1 MKLKTIVTFLYLCIS
16 LIAFLFFDTTPA
28 VWGSFFLN
36 FLLITAIA
44 YYHLNIEKTFSPFLT
59 SFIIFN
65 YLFFFLAPT
74 FQISSM
80 DILSFRFPNDFAF
93 SSSSVVF
100 ANLLIFIFNTVFIFS
115 YLYLKEKKKL
125 CEGENRLSEVNFKHN
140 TPLAILALLI
150 VCIAIAIFNYD
161 YLLNEISDSVYIIK
175 EESTSLLLLKK
186 KFLFFT
192 PLGGV
197 VLALKYL
204 QRADKISTNAFF
216 VFIFLLIFL
225 FLLVFFKNIFT
236 EKRNTLG
243 PIYIALIYLF
253 SPKLLN
259 SNAKFFLFMFL
270 AMVIVFPLSS
280 TLTHID
286 ASLEQIFAEPR
297 LIYESFLR
305 FGSISGAFESL
316 HYDAFANIMAT
327 VEYVKLYGLSWGYQ
341 LLGVCFFFVPR
352 TLWTTKPLSTGE
364 LIGNHLFDTT
374 PRNFTNLSNA
384 VVSEGFINFGFIG
397 VGVLAVFL
405 AYFIIKF
412 IIWQRSED
420 CLKQFIA
427 FYFAAHLMFLLRGDL
442 TNGFSY
448 FIGPLLSVV
457 VLPKLLIRFI
467 K

>member
-16 LIAFLFFDTTPA
+16 LIAFLSFDTTPI
-28 VWGSFFLN
+28 VWSSFFVN
-36 FLLITAIA
+36 FLLITSIA
-44 YYHLNIEKTFSPFLT
+44 YYHLNIEKAFSPFLT

-65 YLFFFLAPT
+65 YLFFFLAPV
-74 FQISSM
+74 FQISAM
-80 DILSFRFPNDFAF
+80 NDLNFRFPNDFAF
-93 SSSSVVF
+93 NTSSVVF
-100 ANLLIFIFNTVFIFS
+100 ANLLILIFNIVFIFS
-115 YLYLKEKKKL
+115 YLYFKDKKL
-125 CEGENRLSEVNFKHN
+125 GKNKEQATEVNFKYN
-140 TPLAILALLI
+140 TPLAILVLLA
-150 VCIAIAIFNYD
+150 VCVAIAVFNYD
-161 YLLNEISDSVYIIK
+161 YLLKDISESVYIIK
-175 EESTSLLLLKK
+175 DESTSLLLLKK

-192 PLGGV
+192 PLGGIVLTLKHLQMTDKINSNTFFV
-197 VLALKYL
+197 VLSLV
-204 QRADKISTNAFF
+204 I
-216 VFIFLLIFL
+216 FIVLLF
-225 FLLVFFKNIFT
+225 FFKNIFT

-253 SPKLLN
+253 FPKLLN

-270 AMVIVFPLSS
+270 SMVIVFPLSS

-286 ASLEQIFAEPR
+286 ASLEQIFVKPS

-305 FGSISGAFESL
+305 FGTISGAFESL
-316 HYDAFANIMAT
+316 HYDAFSNIMAT
-327 VEYVKLYGLSWGYQ
+327 AEYVKLYGLSWGYQ
-341 LLGVCFFFVPR
+341 LLGVCLFFVPR
-352 TLWTTKPLSTGE
+352 SLWTTKPLSTGE

-374 PRNFTNLSNA
+374 PRNFTNLSNS

-397 VGVLAVFL
+397 IVVLAIVL

-412 IIWQRSED
+412 IIWHRSED

-427 FYFAAHLMFLLRGDL
+427 FYFAVHLMFLLRGDL

-457 VLPKLLIRFI
+457 FLPKLLIRFI

>member
-16 LIAFLFFDTTPA
+16 LIAFLSFDTTPII
-28 VWGSFFLN
+28 WSSFFVN
-36 FLLITAIA
+36 FLLITSIA
-44 YYHLNIEKTFSPFLT
+44 YYHLNIEKAFSPFLT

-65 YLFFFLAPT
+65 YLFFFLAPV
-74 FQISSM
+74 FQISAM
-80 DILSFRFPNDFAF
+80 NDLNFRFPNDFAF
-93 SSSSVVF
+93 NTSSVVF
-100 ANLLIFIFNTVFIFS
+100 ANLLILIFNIVFIFS
-115 YLYLKEKKKL
+115 YLYFKDKKL
-125 CEGENRLSEVNFKHN
+125 GKNKEQATEVNFKYN
-140 TPLAILALLI
+140 TPLAILVLLA
-150 VCIAIAIFNYD
+150 VCVAIAVFNYD
-161 YLLNEISDSVYIIK
+161 YLLKDISESVYIIK
-175 EESTSLLLLKK
+175 DESTSLLLLKK

-192 PLGGV
+192 PLGGI
-197 VLALKYL
+197 VLTLKHL
-204 QRADKISTNAFF
+204 QMTDKINSNTFF
-216 VFIFLLIFL
+216 VVFSLVIFIVLLF
-225 FLLVFFKNIFT
+225 FFKNIFT

-253 SPKLLN
+253 FPKLLN

-270 AMVIVFPLSS
+270 SMVIIFPLSS

-286 ASLEQIFAEPR
+286 ASLEQIFVKPS

-305 FGSISGAFESL
+305 FGTISGAFESL
-316 HYDAFANIMAT
+316 HYDAFSNIMAT

-341 LLGVCFFFVPR
+341 LLGVCLFFVPR
-352 TLWTTKPLSTGE
+352 SLWTTKPLSTGE

-374 PRNFTNLSNA
+374 PRNFTNLSNS

-397 VGVLAVFL
+397 IVVLAIVL
-405 AYFIIKF
+405 AYFIVKF
-412 IIWQRSED
+412 IIWHRSED

-427 FYFAAHLMFLLRGDL
+427 FYFAVHLMFLLRGDL

-457 VLPKLLIRFI
+457 FLPKLLIRFI

>member
-16 LIAFLFFDTTPA
+16 LIAFLSFDTTPI
-28 VWGSFFLN
+28 VWSSFFIN
-36 FLLITAIA
+36 FLLITSIA
-44 YYHLNIEKTFSPFLT
+44 YYHLNIEKAFSPFLT

-65 YLFFFLAPT
+65 YLFFFLAPV
-74 FQISSM
+74 FQISAM
-80 DILSFRFPNDFAF
+80 NDLNFRFPNDFAF
-93 SSSSVVF
+93 NTSSVVF
-100 ANLLIFIFNTVFIFS
+100 ANLLILIFNMVFIFS
-115 YLYLKEKKKL
+115 YLYFKEKKLGKNK
-125 CEGENRLSEVNFKHN
+125 EQATEVNFKYN
-140 TPLAILALLI
+140 TPLAILVLLA
-150 VCIAIAIFNYD
+150 VCVAIAVFNYD
-161 YLLNEISDSVYIIK
+161 YLLKDISESVYIIK
-175 EESTSLLLLKK
+175 DESTSLLLLKK

-192 PLGGV
+192 PLGGIVLTLKHLQMTNKINSNTFFV
-197 VLALKYL
+197 VLSLV
-204 QRADKISTNAFF
+204 I
-216 VFIFLLIFL
+216 FIVLLF
-225 FLLVFFKNIFT
+225 FFKNIFT

-253 SPKLLN
+253 FPKLLN

-270 AMVIVFPLSS
+270 SMVIVFPLSS

-286 ASLEQIFAEPR
+286 ASLEQIFVKPS

-305 FGSISGAFESL
+305 FGTISGAFESL
-316 HYDAFANIMAT
+316 HYDAFSNIMAT

-341 LLGVCFFFVPR
+341 LLGVCLFFVPR
-352 TLWTTKPLSTGE
+352 SLWTTKPLSTGE

-374 PRNFTNLSNA
+374 PRNFTNLSNS

-397 VGVLAVFL
+397 IVVLAIVL

-412 IIWQRSED
+412 IIWHRSED

-427 FYFAAHLMFLLRGDL
+427 FYFAVHLMFLLRGDL

-457 VLPKLLIRFI
+457 FLPKLLIRFI

>member
-16 LIAFLFFDTTPA
+16 LIAFLSFDTTPI
-28 VWGSFFLN
+28 VLSSFFVN
-36 FLLITAIA
+36 FLLITSIA
-44 YYHLNIEKTFSPFLT
+44 YYHLNIEKAFSPFLT

-65 YLFFFLAPT
+65 YLFFFLAPV
-74 FQISSM
+74 FQISAM
-80 DILSFRFPNDFAF
+80 NDLNFRFPNDFAF
-93 SSSSVVF
+93 NTSSVVF
-100 ANLLIFIFNTVFIFS
+100 ANLLILIFNIVFIFS
-115 YLYLKEKKKL
+115 YLYFKDKKL
-125 CEGENRLSEVNFKHN
+125 GKNKEQATEVNFKYN
-140 TPLAILALLI
+140 TPLAILVLLA
-150 VCIAIAIFNYD
+150 VCVAIAVFNYD
-161 YLLNEISDSVYIIK
+161 YLLKDISESVYIIK
-175 EESTSLLLLKK
+175 DESTSLLLLKK

-192 PLGGV
+192 PLGGI
-197 VLALKYL
+197 VLTLKHL
-204 QRADKISTNAFF
+204 QMTNKINSNTFF
-216 VFIFLLIFL
+216 VVFSLVIFIVLLF
-225 FLLVFFKNIFT
+225 FFKNIFT

-253 SPKLLN
+253 FPKLLN

-270 AMVIVFPLSS
+270 SMVIIFPLSS

-286 ASLEQIFAEPR
+286 ASLEQIFVKPS

-305 FGSISGAFESL
+305 FGTISGAFESL
-316 HYDAFANIMAT
+316 HYDAFSNIMAT
-327 VEYVKLYGLSWGYQ
+327 VEYVKLNGLSWGYQ
-341 LLGVCFFFVPR
+341 LLGVCLFFVPR
-352 TLWTTKPLSTGE
+352 SLWTTKPLSTGE

-374 PRNFTNLSNA
+374 PRNFTNLSNS

-397 VGVLAVFL
+397 IVVLAIVL

-412 IIWQRSED
+412 IIWHRSED

-427 FYFAAHLMFLLRGDL
+427 FYFAVHLMFLLRGDL

-457 VLPKLLIRFI
+457 FLPKLLIRFI

>member
-16 LIAFLFFDTTPA
+16 LIAFLSFDTTPII
-28 VWGSFFLN
+28 WSSFFVN
-36 FLLITAIA
+36 FLLITSIA
-44 YYHLNIEKTFSPFLT
+44 YYHLNIEKAFSPFLT

-65 YLFFFLAPT
+65 YLFFFLAPV
-74 FQISSM
+74 FQISAM
-80 DILSFRFPNDFAF
+80 NDLNFRFPNDFAF
-93 SSSSVVF
+93 NTSSVVF
-100 ANLLIFIFNTVFIFS
+100 ANLLILIFNIVFIFS
-115 YLYLKEKKKL
+115 YLYFKDKKL
-125 CEGENRLSEVNFKHN
+125 GKNKEQAKEVNFKYN
-140 TPLAILALLI
+140 TPLAILVLLA
-150 VCIAIAIFNYD
+150 VCVAIAVFNYD
-161 YLLNEISDSVYIIK
+161 YLLKDISESVYIIK
-175 EESTSLLLLKK
+175 DESTSLLLLKK

-192 PLGGV
+192 PLGGIVLTLKHLQMTNKINSNTFFV
-197 VLALKYL
+197 VLSLV
-204 QRADKISTNAFF
+204 I
-216 VFIFLLIFL
+216 FIVLLF
-225 FLLVFFKNIFT
+225 FFKNIFT

-253 SPKLLN
+253 FPKLLN

-270 AMVIVFPLSS
+270 SMVIIFPLSS

-286 ASLEQIFAEPR
+286 ASLEQIFVKPS

-305 FGSISGAFESL
+305 FGTISGAFESL
-316 HYDAFANIMAT
+316 HYDAFSNIMAT

-341 LLGVCFFFVPR
+341 LLGVCLFFVPR
-352 TLWTTKPLSTGE
+352 SLWTTKPLSTGE

-374 PRNFTNLSNA
+374 PRNFTNLSNS

-397 VGVLAVFL
+397 IVVLAIVL

-412 IIWQRSED
+412 IIWHRSED

-427 FYFAAHLMFLLRGDL
+427 FYFAVHLMFLLRGDL

-457 VLPKLLIRFI
+457 FLPKLLIRFI

>member
-16 LIAFLFFDTTPA
+16 LIAFLSFDTTPI
-28 VWGSFFLN
+28 VWSSFFVN
-36 FLLITAIA
+36 FLLITSIA
-44 YYHLNIEKTFSPFLT
+44 YYHLNIEKAFSPFLT

-65 YLFFFLAPT
+65 YLFFFLAPV
-74 FQISSM
+74 FQISAM
-80 DILSFRFPNDFAF
+80 NDLNFRFPNDFAF
-93 SSSSVVF
+93 STSSVVF
-100 ANLLIFIFNTVFIFS
+100 ANLLILIFNMVFIFS
-115 YLYLKEKKKL
+115 YLYFKDKKL
-125 CEGENRLSEVNFKHN
+125 GKNKEQAKEVNFKYN
-140 TPLAILALLI
+140 TPLAILVLLA
-150 VCIAIAIFNYD
+150 VCVAIAVFNYD
-161 YLLNEISDSVYIIK
+161 YLLKDISESVYIIK
-175 EESTSLLLLKK
+175 DESTSLLLLKK

-192 PLGGV
+192 PLGGI
-197 VLALKYL
+197 VLTLKHL
-204 QRADKISTNAFF
+204 QMADKINSNTFF
-216 VFIFLLIFL
+216 VVFSLVIFIVLLF
-225 FLLVFFKNIFT
+225 FFKNIFT

-253 SPKLLN
+253 FPKLLN

-270 AMVIVFPLSS
+270 SMVIVFPLSS

-286 ASLEQIFAEPR
+286 ASLEQIFVKPS

-305 FGSISGAFESL
+305 FGTISGAFESL
-316 HYDAFANIMAT
+316 HYDAFSNIMAT
-327 VEYVKLYGLSWGYQ
+327 AEYVKLYGLSWGYQ
-341 LLGVCFFFVPR
+341 LLGVCLFFVPR
-352 TLWTTKPLSTGE
+352 SLWTTKPLSTGE

-374 PRNFTNLSNA
+374 PRNFTNLSNS

-397 VGVLAVFL
+397 IVVLAIVL

-412 IIWQRSED
+412 IIWHRSED

-427 FYFAAHLMFLLRGDL
+427 FYFAVHLMFLLRGDL

-457 VLPKLLIRFI
+457 FLPKLLIRFI

>member
-16 LIAFLFFDTTPA
+16 LIAFLSFDTTPII
-28 VWGSFFLN
+28 WSSFFVN
-36 FLLITAIA
+36 FLLITSIA
-44 YYHLNIEKTFSPFLT
+44 YYHLNIEKAFSPFLT

-65 YLFFFLAPT
+65 YLFFFLAPV
-74 FQISSM
+74 FQISAM
-80 DILSFRFPNDFAF
+80 NDLNFRFPNDFAF
-93 SSSSVVF
+93 NTSSVVF
-100 ANLLIFIFNTVFIFS
+100 ANLLILIFNIVFIFS
-115 YLYLKEKKKL
+115 YLYFKDKKL
-125 CEGENRLSEVNFKHN
+125 GKNKEQATEVNFKYN
-140 TPLAILALLI
+140 TPLAILVLL
-150 VCIAIAIFNYD
+150 VACVAIAVFNYD
-161 YLLNEISDSVYIIK
+161 YLLKDISESVYIIK
-175 EESTSLLLLKK
+175 DESTSLLLLKK

-192 PLGGV
+192 PLGGIVLTLKHLQMTDKINSNTFFV
-197 VLALKYL
+197 VLSLV
-204 QRADKISTNAFF
+204 I
-216 VFIFLLIFL
+216 FIVLLF
-225 FLLVFFKNIFT
+225 FFKNIFT

-253 SPKLLN
+253 FPKLLN

-270 AMVIVFPLSS
+270 SMVIVFPLSS

-286 ASLEQIFAEPR
+286 ASLEQIFVKPS

-305 FGSISGAFESL
+305 FGTISGAFESL
-316 HYDAFANIMAT
+316 HYDAFSNIMAT

-341 LLGVCFFFVPR
+341 LLGVCLFFVPR
-352 TLWTTKPLSTGE
+352 SLWTTKPLSTGE

-374 PRNFTNLSNA
+374 PRNFTNLSNS

-397 VGVLAVFL
+397 IVVLAIVL
-405 AYFIIKF
+405 AYFIVKF
-412 IIWQRSED
+412 IIWHRSED

-427 FYFAAHLMFLLRGDL
+427 FYFAVHLMFLLRGDL

-457 VLPKLLIRFI
+457 FLPKLLIRFI

>member
-16 LIAFLFFDTTPA
+16 LIAFLSFDTTPI
-28 VWGSFFLN
+28 VWSSFFVN
-36 FLLITAIA
+36 FLLITSIA
-44 YYHLNIEKTFSPFLT
+44 YYHLNIEKAFSPFLT

-65 YLFFFLAPT
+65 YLFFFLAPV
-74 FQISSM
+74 FQISAM
-80 DILSFRFPNDFAF
+80 NDLNFRFPNDFAF
-93 SSSSVVF
+93 NTSSVVF
-100 ANLLIFIFNTVFIFS
+100 ANLLILIFNIVFIFS
-115 YLYLKEKKKL
+115 YLYFKDKKL
-125 CEGENRLSEVNFKHN
+125 GKNKEQATEVNFKYN
-140 TPLAILALLI
+140 TPLAILVLLA
-150 VCIAIAIFNYD
+150 VCVAIAVFNYD
-161 YLLNEISDSVYIIK
+161 YLLKDISESVYIIK
-175 EESTSLLLLKK
+175 DESTSLLLLKK

-192 PLGGV
+192 PLGGIVLTLKHLQMTDKINSNTFFV
-197 VLALKYL
+197 VLSLV
-204 QRADKISTNAFF
+204 I
-216 VFIFLLIFL
+216 FIVLLF
-225 FLLVFFKNIFT
+225 FFKNIFT

-253 SPKLLN
+253 FPKLLN

-270 AMVIVFPLSS
+270 SMVIIFPLSS

-286 ASLEQIFAEPR
+286 ASLEQIFVKPS

-305 FGSISGAFESL
+305 FGTISGAFESL
-316 HYDAFANIMAT
+316 HYDAFSNIMAT

-341 LLGVCFFFVPR
+341 LLGVCLFFVPR
-352 TLWTTKPLSTGE
+352 SLWTTKPLSTGE

-374 PRNFTNLSNA
+374 PRNFTNLSNS

-397 VGVLAVFL
+397 IVVLAIVL

-412 IIWQRSED
+412 IIWHRSED

-427 FYFAAHLMFLLRGDL
+427 FYFAVHLMFLLRGDL

-457 VLPKLLIRFI
+457 FLPKLLIRFI

>member
-16 LIAFLFFDTTPA
+16 LIAFLSFDTTPI
-28 VWGSFFLN
+28 VWSSFFVN
-36 FLLITAIA
+36 FLLITSIA
-44 YYHLNIEKTFSPFLT
+44 YYHLNIEKAFSPFLT

-65 YLFFFLAPT
+65 YLFFFLAPV
-74 FQISSM
+74 FQISAM
-80 DILSFRFPNDFAF
+80 NDLNFRFPNDFAF
-93 SSSSVVF
+93 STSSVVF
-100 ANLLIFIFNTVFIFS
+100 ANLLILIFNMVFIFS
-115 YLYLKEKKKL
+115 YLYFKDKKL
-125 CEGENRLSEVNFKHN
+125 GKNKEQAKEVNFKYN
-140 TPLAILALLI
+140 TPLAILVLLA
-150 VCIAIAIFNYD
+150 VCVAIAVFNYD
-161 YLLNEISDSVYIIK
+161 YLLKDISESVYIIK
-175 EESTSLLLLKK
+175 DESTSLLLLKK

-192 PLGGV
+192 PLGGI
-197 VLALKYL
+197 VLTLKHL
-204 QRADKISTNAFF
+204 QMADKINSNTFF
-216 VFIFLLIFL
+216 VVFSLVIFIVLLF
-225 FLLVFFKNIFT
+225 FFKNIFT

-253 SPKLLN
+253 FPKLLN

-270 AMVIVFPLSS
+270 SMVIIFPLSS

-286 ASLEQIFAEPR
+286 ASLEQIFVKPS

-305 FGSISGAFESL
+305 FGTISGAFESL
-316 HYDAFANIMAT
+316 HYDAFSNIMAT

-341 LLGVCFFFVPR
+341 LLGVCLFFVPR
-352 TLWTTKPLSTGE
+352 SLWTTKPLSTGE

-374 PRNFTNLSNA
+374 PRNFTNLSNS

-397 VGVLAVFL
+397 IVVLAIVL
-405 AYFIIKF
+405 AYFIVKF
-412 IIWQRSED
+412 IIWHRSED

-427 FYFAAHLMFLLRGDL
+427 FYFAVHLMFLLRGDL

-457 VLPKLLIRFI
+457 FLPKLLIRFI

>member
-16 LIAFLFFDTTPA
+16 LIAFLSFDTTPII
-28 VWGSFFLN
+28 WSSFFVN
-36 FLLITAIA
+36 FLLITSIA
-44 YYHLNIEKTFSPFLT
+44 YYHLNIEKAFSPFLT

-65 YLFFFLAPT
+65 YLFFFLAPV
-74 FQISSM
+74 FQISAM
-80 DILSFRFPNDFAF
+80 NDLNFRFPNDFAF
-93 SSSSVVF
+93 NTSSVVF
-100 ANLLIFIFNTVFIFS
+100 ANLLILIFNIVFIFS
-115 YLYLKEKKKL
+115 YLYFKDKKL
-125 CEGENRLSEVNFKHN
+125 GKNKEQATEVNFKYN
-140 TPLAILALLI
+140 TPLAILVLLA
-150 VCIAIAIFNYD
+150 VCVAIAVFNYD
-161 YLLNEISDSVYIIK
+161 YLLKDISESVYIIK
-175 EESTSLLLLKK
+175 DESTSLLLLKK

-192 PLGGV
+192 PLGGI
-197 VLALKYL
+197 VLTLKHL
-204 QRADKISTNAFF
+204 QMTNKINSNTFF
-216 VFIFLLIFL
+216 VVFSLVIFIVLLF
-225 FLLVFFKNIFT
+225 FFKNIFT

-270 AMVIVFPLSS
+270 SMVIIFPLSS

-286 ASLEQIFAEPR
+286 ASLEQIFVKPS

-305 FGSISGAFESL
+305 FGTISGAFESL
-316 HYDAFANIMAT
+316 HYDAFSNIMAT

-341 LLGVCFFFVPR
+341 LLGVCLFFVPR
-352 TLWTTKPLSTGE
+352 SLWTTKPLSTGE

-374 PRNFTNLSNA
+374 PRNFTNLSNS

-397 VGVLAVFL
+397 IVVLAIVL

-412 IIWQRSED
+412 IIWHRSED

-427 FYFAAHLMFLLRGDL
+427 FYFAVHLMFLLRGDL

-457 VLPKLLIRFI
+457 FLPKLLIRFI

>member
-16 LIAFLFFDTTPA
+16 LIAFLSFDTTPI
-28 VWGSFFLN
+28 VWSSFFVN
-36 FLLITAIA
+36 FLLITSIA
-44 YYHLNIEKTFSPFLT
+44 YYHLNIEKAFSPFLT

-65 YLFFFLAPT
+65 YLFFFLAPV
-74 FQISSM
+74 FQISAM
-80 DILSFRFPNDFAF
+80 NDLNFRFPNDFAF
-93 SSSSVVF
+93 NTSSVVF
-100 ANLLIFIFNTVFIFS
+100 ANLLILIFNIVFIFS
-115 YLYLKEKKKL
+115 YLYFKDKKL
-125 CEGENRLSEVNFKHN
+125 GKSKEQATEVNFKYN
-140 TPLAILALLI
+140 TPLAILVLLA
-150 VCIAIAIFNYD
+150 VCVAIAVFNYD
-161 YLLNEISDSVYIIK
+161 YLLKDISESVYIIK
-175 EESTSLLLLKK
+175 DESTSLLLLKK

-192 PLGGV
+192 PLGGIVLTLKHLQMTDKINSNTFFV
-197 VLALKYL
+197 VLSLV
-204 QRADKISTNAFF
+204 I
-216 VFIFLLIFL
+216 FIVLLF
-225 FLLVFFKNIFT
+225 FFKNIFT

-253 SPKLLN
+253 FPKLLN

-270 AMVIVFPLSS
+270 SMVIIFPLSS

-286 ASLEQIFAEPR
+286 ASLEQIFVKPS

-305 FGSISGAFESL
+305 FGTISGAFESL
-316 HYDAFANIMAT
+316 HYDAFSNIMAT
-327 VEYVKLYGLSWGYQ
+327 AEYVKLYGLSWGYQ
-341 LLGVCFFFVPR
+341 LLGVCLFFVPR
-352 TLWTTKPLSTGE
+352 SLWTTKPLSTGE

-374 PRNFTNLSNA
+374 PRNFTNLSNS

-397 VGVLAVFL
+397 IVVLAIVL

-412 IIWQRSED
+412 IIWHRSED

-427 FYFAAHLMFLLRGDL
+427 FYFAVHLMFLLRGDL

-457 VLPKLLIRFI
+457 FLPKLLIRFI

>member
-16 LIAFLFFDTTPA
+16 LIAFLSFDTTPII
-28 VWGSFFLN
+28 WSSFFVN
-36 FLLITAIA
+36 FLLITSIA
-44 YYHLNIEKTFSPFLT
+44 YYHLNIEKAFSPFLT

-65 YLFFFLAPT
+65 YLFFFLAPV
-74 FQISSM
+74 FQISAM
-80 DILSFRFPNDFAF
+80 NDLNFRFPNDFAF
-93 SSSSVVF
+93 STSSVVF
-100 ANLLIFIFNTVFIFS
+100 ANLLILIFNMVFIFS
-115 YLYLKEKKKL
+115 YLYFKDKKL
-125 CEGENRLSEVNFKHN
+125 GKNKEQAKEVNFKYN
-140 TPLAILALLI
+140 TPLAILVLLA
-150 VCIAIAIFNYD
+150 VCVAIAVFNYD
-161 YLLNEISDSVYIIK
+161 YLLKDISESVYIIK
-175 EESTSLLLLKK
+175 DESTSLLLLKK

-192 PLGGV
+192 PLGGI
-197 VLALKYL
+197 VLTLKHL
-204 QRADKISTNAFF
+204 QMADKINSNTFF
-216 VFIFLLIFL
+216 VVFSLVIFIVLLF
-225 FLLVFFKNIFT
+225 FFKNIFT

-253 SPKLLN
+253 FPKLLN

-270 AMVIVFPLSS
+270 SMVIVFPLSS

-286 ASLEQIFAEPR
+286 ASLEQIFVKPS

-305 FGSISGAFESL
+305 FGTISGAFESL
-316 HYDAFANIMAT
+316 HYDAFSNIMAT

-341 LLGVCFFFVPR
+341 LLGVCLFFVPR
-352 TLWTTKPLSTGE
+352 SLWTTKPLSTGE

-374 PRNFTNLSNA
+374 PRNFTNLSNS

-397 VGVLAVFL
+397 IVVLAIVL

-412 IIWQRSED
+412 IIWHRSED

-427 FYFAAHLMFLLRGDL
+427 FYFAVHLMFLLRGDL

-457 VLPKLLIRFI
+457 FLPKLLIRFI

>member
-16 LIAFLFFDTTPA
+16 LIAFLSFDTTPII
-28 VWGSFFLN
+28 WSSFFVN
-36 FLLITAIA
+36 FLLITSIA
-44 YYHLNIEKTFSPFLT
+44 YYHLNIEKAFSPFLT

-65 YLFFFLAPT
+65 YLFFFLAPV
-74 FQISSM
+74 FQISAM
-80 DILSFRFPNDFAF
+80 NDLNFRFPNDFAF
-93 SSSSVVF
+93 NTSSVVF
-100 ANLLIFIFNTVFIFS
+100 ANLLILIFNIVFIFS
-115 YLYLKEKKKL
+115 YLYFKDKKL
-125 CEGENRLSEVNFKHN
+125 GKNKEQATEVNFKYN
-140 TPLAILALLI
+140 TPLAILVLLV
-150 VCIAIAIFNYD
+150 VCVAIAVFNYD
-161 YLLNEISDSVYIIK
+161 YLLKDISESVYIIK
-175 EESTSLLLLKK
+175 DESTSLLLLKK

-192 PLGGV
+192 PLGGI
-197 VLALKYL
+197 VLTLKHL
-204 QRADKISTNAFF
+204 QMADKINSNTFF
-216 VFIFLLIFL
+216 VVFSLVIFIVLLF
-225 FLLVFFKNIFT
+225 FFKNIFT

-253 SPKLLN
+253 FPKLLN

-270 AMVIVFPLSS
+270 SMVIIFPLSS

-286 ASLEQIFAEPR
+286 ASLEQIFVKPS

-305 FGSISGAFESL
+305 FGTISGAFESL
-316 HYDAFANIMAT
+316 HYDAFSNIMAT

-341 LLGVCFFFVPR
+341 LLGVCLFFVPR
-352 TLWTTKPLSTGE
+352 SLWTTKPLSTGE

-374 PRNFTNLSNA
+374 PRNFTNLSNS

-397 VGVLAVFL
+397 IVVLAIVL
-405 AYFIIKF
+405 AYFIVKF
-412 IIWQRSED
+412 IIWHRSED

-427 FYFAAHLMFLLRGDL
+427 FYFAVHLMFLLRGDL

-457 VLPKLLIRFI
+457 FLPKLLIRFI

>member
-16 LIAFLFFDTTPA
+16 LIAFLSFDTTPI
-28 VWGSFFLN
+28 VWSSFFVN
-36 FLLITAIA
+36 FLLITSIA
-44 YYHLNIEKTFSPFLT
+44 YYHLNIEKAFSPFLT

-65 YLFFFLAPT
+65 YLFFFLAPV
-74 FQISSM
+74 FQISAM
-80 DILSFRFPNDFAF
+80 NDLNFRFPNDFAF
-93 SSSSVVF
+93 NTSSVVF
-100 ANLLIFIFNTVFIFS
+100 ANLLILIFNIVFIFS
-115 YLYLKEKKKL
+115 YLYFKDKKL
-125 CEGENRLSEVNFKHN
+125 GKNKEQAKEVNFKYN
-140 TPLAILALLI
+140 TPLAILVLLA
-150 VCIAIAIFNYD
+150 VCVAIAVFNYD
-161 YLLNEISDSVYIIK
+161 YLLKDISESVYIIK
-175 EESTSLLLLKK
+175 DESTSLLLLKK

-192 PLGGV
+192 PLGGIVLTLKHLQMTNKINSNTFFV
-197 VLALKYL
+197 VLSLV
-204 QRADKISTNAFF
+204 I
-216 VFIFLLIFL
+216 FIVLLF
-225 FLLVFFKNIFT
+225 FFKNIFT

-253 SPKLLN
+253 FPKLLN

-270 AMVIVFPLSS
+270 SMVIIFPLSS

-286 ASLEQIFAEPR
+286 ASLEQIFVKPS

-305 FGSISGAFESL
+305 FGTISGAFESL
-316 HYDAFANIMAT
+316 HYDAFSNIMAT
-327 VEYVKLYGLSWGYQ
+327 AEYVKLYGLSWGYQ
-341 LLGVCFFFVPR
+341 LLGVCLFFVPR
-352 TLWTTKPLSTGE
+352 SLWTTKPLSTGE

-374 PRNFTNLSNA
+374 PRNFTNLSNS

-397 VGVLAVFL
+397 IVVLAIVL

-412 IIWQRSED
+412 IIWHRSED

-427 FYFAAHLMFLLRGDL
+427 FYFAVHLMFLLRGDL

-457 VLPKLLIRFI
+457 FLPKLLIRFI

>member
-16 LIAFLFFDTTPA
+16 LIAFLSFDTTPI
-28 VWGSFFLN
+28 VWSSFFVN
-36 FLLITAIA
+36 FLLITSIA
-44 YYHLNIEKTFSPFLT
+44 YYHLNIEKAFSPFLT

-65 YLFFFLAPT
+65 YLFFFLAPV
-74 FQISSM
+74 FQISAM
-80 DILSFRFPNDFAF
+80 NDLNFRFPNDFAF
-93 SSSSVVF
+93 NTSSVVF
-100 ANLLIFIFNTVFIFS
+100 ANLLILIFNIVFIFS
-115 YLYLKEKKKL
+115 YLYFKDKKL
-125 CEGENRLSEVNFKHN
+125 GKNKEQATEVNFKYN
-140 TPLAILALLI
+140 TPLAILVLLV
-150 VCIAIAIFNYD
+150 VCVAIAVFNYD
-161 YLLNEISDSVYIIK
+161 YLLKDISESVYIIK
-175 EESTSLLLLKK
+175 DESTSLLLLKK

-192 PLGGV
+192 PLGGIVLTLKHLQMTNKINSNTFFV
-197 VLALKYL
+197 VLSLV
-204 QRADKISTNAFF
+204 I
-216 VFIFLLIFL
+216 FIVLLF
-225 FLLVFFKNIFT
+225 FFKNIFT

-253 SPKLLN
+253 FPKLLN

-270 AMVIVFPLSS
+270 SMVIIFPLSS

-286 ASLEQIFAEPR
+286 ASLEQIFVKPS

-305 FGSISGAFESL
+305 FGTISGAFESL
-316 HYDAFANIMAT
+316 HYDAFSNIMAT

-341 LLGVCFFFVPR
+341 LLGVCLFFVPR
-352 TLWTTKPLSTGE
+352 SLWTTKPLSTGE

-374 PRNFTNLSNA
+374 PRNFTNLSNS

-397 VGVLAVFL
+397 IVVLAIVL

-412 IIWQRSED
+412 IIWHRSED

-427 FYFAAHLMFLLRGDL
+427 FYFAVHLMFLLRGDL

-457 VLPKLLIRFI
+457 FLPKLLIRFI

>member
-16 LIAFLFFDTTPA
+16 LIAFLSFDTTPII
-28 VWGSFFLN
+28 WSSFFVN
-36 FLLITAIA
+36 FLLITSIA
-44 YYHLNIEKTFSPFLT
+44 YYHLNIEKAFSPFLT

-65 YLFFFLAPT
+65 YLFFFLAPV
-74 FQISSM
+74 FQISAM
-80 DILSFRFPNDFAF
+80 NDLNFRFPNDFAF
-93 SSSSVVF
+93 NTSSVVF
-100 ANLLIFIFNTVFIFS
+100 ANLLILIFNIVFIFS
-115 YLYLKEKKKL
+115 YLYFKDKKL
-125 CEGENRLSEVNFKHN
+125 GKNKEQATEVNFKYN
-140 TPLAILALLI
+140 TPLAILVLLV
-150 VCIAIAIFNYD
+150 VCVAIAVFNYD
-161 YLLNEISDSVYIIK
+161 YLLKDISESVYIIK
-175 EESTSLLLLKK
+175 DESTSLLLLKK

-192 PLGGV
+192 PLGGIVLTLKHLQMTDKINSNTFFV
-197 VLALKYL
+197 VLSLV
-204 QRADKISTNAFF
+204 I
-216 VFIFLLIFL
+216 FIVLLF
-225 FLLVFFKNIFT
+225 FFKNIFT

-253 SPKLLN
+253 FPKLLN

-270 AMVIVFPLSS
+270 SMVIIFPLSS

-286 ASLEQIFAEPR
+286 ASLEQIFVKPS

-305 FGSISGAFESL
+305 FGTISGAFESL
-316 HYDAFANIMAT
+316 HYDAFSNIMAT

-341 LLGVCFFFVPR
+341 LLGVCLFFVPR
-352 TLWTTKPLSTGE
+352 SLWTTKPLSTGE

-374 PRNFTNLSNA
+374 PRNFTNLSNS

-397 VGVLAVFL
+397 IVVLAIVL

-412 IIWQRSED
+412 IIWHRSED

-427 FYFAAHLMFLLRGDL
+427 FYFAVHLMFLLRGDL

-457 VLPKLLIRFI
+457 FLPKLLIRFI